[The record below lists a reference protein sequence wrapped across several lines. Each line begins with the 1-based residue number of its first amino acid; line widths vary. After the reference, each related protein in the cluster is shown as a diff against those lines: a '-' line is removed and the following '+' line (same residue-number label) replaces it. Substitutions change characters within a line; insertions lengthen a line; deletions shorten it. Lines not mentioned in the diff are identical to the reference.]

1 MLWCLWM
8 QALGLPYDSVLHLKG
23 LHFLIC
29 KVGPLGSVI
38 LSYLNVSDFES

>member
-8 QALGLPYDSVLHLKG
+8 QGSGFTIYSVLPLKG

-29 KVGPLGSVI
+29 KVGPLGDMIV
-38 LSYLNVSDFES
+38 SYLNISDFES

>member
-1 MLWCLWM
+1 ML
-8 QALGLPYDSVLHLKG
+8 ALDLAYNFALNLKG

-29 KVGPLGSVI
+29 KLGPLGDMI